1 MSAVADTAARPQIG
15 IGSRVKRVED
25 PKLLRGPATDVDDLD
40 FPGMLHAA
48 VLRSTLP
55 HAEVRGIDTS
65 KAEALDGVH
74 AVITE
79 ADLAEMGVGDLPAV
93 WIRPGQTNTSHPVLA
108 RGRVRHVGEAVAMV
122 AADSR
127 RLAEDAIELIEVSYE
142 ELPPVLDPVDAL
154 ADDAPQLYPD
164 VGNNICVHLET
175 DSGDIEKGLADADVI
190 LEERMRIQRYSG
202 IPIETRGV
210 ISMLEPAVRGGQ
222 KMRIYSSTQ
231 VIHHARDIIAQVL
244 NWPQHSLHVIAPDV
258 GGGFGP
264 KDHAYAEEILAP
276 VLTIKTGRPVKWI
289 EDRQEHFIS
298 TVHAREQVIDV
309 EIGARN
315 DGTITGIRGRMVSGM
330 GGHASNVGAG
340 PVSLTQVMLP
350 GAYRVPNYRAEAFG
364 MMTNKVP
371 SGAYRGF
378 GMVQSTFVIERLM
391 DMLAAKLDLDP
402 AEIRR
407 RNFVRPEDMP
417 YETGTDLEYD
427 SGDYAAALERALEWV
442 DYDEWRRKQEEGR
455 KAGRFIGIGICSYV
469 EAAGFAPSPLLR
481 ELGFGI
487 SGCDAA
493 IVKVDM
499 QGKVSVHTGI
509 SSQGQG
515 HQTVFAQI
523 AAETLGVDFDDVV
536 VVQGDT
542 ESTPYASA
550 GAIASRGAAVCGP
563 ATLRASEKVRDK
575 MSEIAA
581 HHMEA
586 APEDIDFGGGK
597 ASVKGVP
604 SKSMT
609 MREIAREG
617 LLGHDLPEGLTPG
630 LEETIH
636 YDPTGLTYPF
646 ATHIAVM
653 EVDPDTGGAEFLRYV
668 VVHDCG
674 TLINPMVV
682 EGQVHGGIGQGV
694 GGALLEDF
702 SYSESGQ
709 PLATSFMDYLLPGA
723 TDMPTLEVEHTETPS
738 PNTPRGI
745 KGMGEGG
752 AIGPPA
758 AIGNA
763 IADALAPFDV
773 KVTATPLS
781 PNAIWQLIH
790 AANGDRAA

>member
-1 MSAVADTAARPQIG
+1 MSEVAEAGARPQIG

-25 PKLLRGPATDVDDLD
+25 PNLLQGKATYVDDME
-40 FPGMLHAA
+40 FHGMLHAA
-48 VLRSTLP
+48 VLRSSFP
-55 HAEVRGIDTS
+55 HAEVVGIDTS
-65 KAEALDGVH
+65 KAEALEGVH

-79 ADLAEMGVGDLPAV
+79 ADLTEMGVGDLPAV
-93 WIRPGQTNTSHPVLA
+93 WIRPGQTNVSYPLLA
-108 RGRVRHVGEAVAMV
+108 RGRARYVGEAVAMV
-122 AADSR
+122 AADTR
-127 RLAEDAIELIEVSYE
+127 QLAEDAIELIEVEYN
-142 ELPPVLDPVDAL
+142 ELEPVLDPVDAL

-164 VGNNICVHLET
+164 VGHNVCVHLET
-175 DSGDIEKGLADADVI
+175 EKGDIEGGLGDADVVI
-190 LEERMRIQRYSG
+190 EERMRIQRYSG
-202 IPIETRGV
+202 IPIEGRGV
-210 ISMLEPAVRGGQ
+210 ISMLEPAHRGEQ
-222 KMRIYSSTQ
+222 RMRIYSSTQ

-244 NWPQHSLHVIAPDV
+244 GWPQHSLHVIAPDV

-289 EDRQEHFIS
+289 EDRQEHLTS

-309 EIGARN
+309 ELGARS

-340 PVSLTQVMLP
+340 PVSLTRVMLP
-350 GAYRVPNYRAEAFG
+350 GPYEVNNYRAEAFG

-378 GMVQSTFVIERLM
+378 GMVQSTFVMERLI
-391 DMLAAKLDLDP
+391 DMLAEKLGMDP
-402 AEIRR
+402 VDVRK
-407 RNFVRPEDMP
+407 RNFIGPEQMP
-417 YETGTDLEYD
+417 YDTKIDIEYD
-427 SGDYAAALERALEWV
+427 SGDYEKALDRALEWI
-442 DYDEWRRKQEEGR
+442 DYEGWRKKQEELRKEGR
-455 KAGRFIGIGICSYV
+455 YVGIGICSYV
-469 EAAGFAPSPLLR
+469 EAAGFAPSSLLR
-481 ELGFGI
+481 DLGFGI
-487 SGCDAA
+487 SGMDAA

-499 QGKVSVHTGI
+499 QGKVTVYTGI
-509 SSQGQG
+509 NSTGQG

-523 AAETLGVDFDDVV
+523 AAETLAVDFDDVV
-536 VVQGDT
+536 VIQGDT

-563 ATLRASEKVRDK
+563 ATLRASEKIKDK
-575 MSEIAA
+575 MGKIAA
-581 HHMEA
+581 HHLEA
-586 APEDIDFGGGK
+586 APEDIEFAGGK
-597 ASVKGVP
+597 VSVKGAP

-609 MREIAREG
+609 MQEVARQG
-617 LLGHDLPEGLTPG
+617 LLGHDLPEGMAPG
-630 LEETIH
+630 LEETVH
-636 YDPTGLTYPF
+636 YDPVGLTFPY

-653 EVDPDTGGAEFLRYV
+653 EVDPDTGGSEFLRYI

-674 TLINPMVV
+674 TLINPTIV

-702 SYSESGQ
+702 TYSESGQ

-738 PNTPRGI
+738 PNTPAGI

-752 AIGPPA
+752 AIAPPA

-763 IADALAPFDV
+763 IADALSPFGV
-773 KVTATPLS
+773 KVTETPLS
-781 PNAIWQLIH
+781 PNTIWRLLQE
-790 AANGDRAA
+790 AA